1 MRIRATYEI
10 FLDPIKEWRK
20 IQEMQ
25 KTEGYTLVCES
36 TSLFVFRKID
46 EMEVREE

>member
-1 MRIRATYEI
+1 MRIRTTYEI

-25 KTEGYTLVCES
+25 KTEGYECVCES

-46 EMEVREE
+46 EMEVKEE